1 MSEGLLRGRPLEKWW
16 LGWGKNQK
24 NSSKGKCPKKFL
36 QSETQRKVQPKQ
48 YSGVNIFVPCLRKK
62 KGKTHHVVSLLI
74 KLLLYL
80 WGLNCLIFH
89 GRGWVISRYKNL
101 RLRTKITFLHE
112 IFSYFQIWLCHGC
125 GDFVWTLLDLK
136 SVFKER
142 GWPLSEVTQVSGLM
156 NAVVYKQNFT
166 GWFSLSPGSILQA
179 WLTCFVKS
187 DHIRLN

>member
-1 MSEGLLRGRPLEKWW
+1 MSEGLLRGGPLEKWI
-16 LGWGKNQK
+16 LGWGKK
-24 NSSKGKCPKKFL
+24 PKKFEQGKMFQKIL
-36 QSETQRKVQPKQ
+36 AKWNPKKNPTQTIFLRKYVRPM
-48 YSGVNIFVPCLRKK
+48 FTKK

-89 GRGWVISRYKNL
+89 GRGWVISRNKNL
-101 RLRTKITFLHE
+101 RLGTKIIFLHE
-112 IFSYFQIWLCHGC
+112 IFSYFQIWLWHGC
-125 GDFVWTLLDLK
+125 GDFVWTLLDLR

-179 WLTCFVKS
+179 WLTCFVKR